1 MSQNPYENDNAA
13 WEEEER
19 ALSAGNTRLGLIV
32 GAVLLLAGLGIAF
45 APGTTK
51 KADGTSTSFAGAVLL
66 DGEASVTGTSE
77 KPAAA
82 EATTEEAAAADA
94 ATTTVKTTT
103 TTKTAAPA
111 TAGSAT
117 VAATPAADA
126 APAAAPV
133 EEAPV
138 VAAAPAPAPAVEEA
152 PQTTNLK
159 GRVLDEDGQPLA
171 GATVFLNGSKKIA
184 STDANGNYTIEVPV
198 GENTLTYGYGG
209 YQDQVTRARTGQAV
223 NVTLLPKDGAKR
235 RRR

>member
-51 KADGTSTSFAGAVLL
+51 KADGTSSSFAGAVLL
-66 DGEASVTGTSE
+66 DGEASVTGTAE
-77 KPAAA
+77 KPV
-82 EATTEEAAAADA
+82 EAVATEEEADA
-94 ATTTVKTTT
+94 ADPATKTVTKTTT
-103 TTKTAAPA
+103 TTKPAAPAVATAATVAAPA
-111 TAGSAT
+111 TEA
-117 VAATPAADA
+117 A
-126 APAAAPV
+126 APAAAAV

-138 VAAAPAPAPAVEEA
+138 AAAPAPAVEEA
-152 PQTTNLK
+152 PATTNLK
-159 GRVLDEDGQPLA
+159 GRVLDENGQPMA

-209 YQDQVTRARTGQAV
+209 YNDQVTRARTGQAV

>member
-1 MSQNPYENDNAA
+1 MSQNPYENDNTA

-66 DGEASVTGTSE
+66 DGEASVTGSAE
-77 KPAAA
+77 KPAEAV
-82 EATTEEAAAADA
+82 ATTEEADEADPA
-94 ATTTVKTTT
+94 VKTTKTTT
-103 TTKTAAPA
+103 TAKTAAPA
-111 TAGSAT
+111 VATAAT
-117 VAATPAADA
+117 VAAPATEA
-126 APAAAPV
+126 APAAAVV

-138 VAAAPAPAPAVEEA
+138 VAAAPAPAVEEA
-152 PQTTNLK
+152 PATTNLK
-159 GRVLDEDGQPLA
+159 GRVLDENGQPMA

-184 STDANGNYTIEVPV
+184 STDANGNYTIDVPV

-209 YQDQVTRARTGQAV
+209 YNDQVTRARTGQAV